1 MDSRNSV
8 CEEID
13 GRNSVRK
20 EIDRRNLANEEMDG
34 REMDRERL
42 FNSGVLIEHGPG
54 AVLPPREEWEKK
66 KGGYVVIECPK
77 RIPCNPCA
85 TSCPT
90 KAVRPFEDIN
100 AQPSIDYS
108 KCTGCGL
115 CVAKCPGL
123 ACFVIDLTYGN
134 EDQALI
140 KLPYEMLPI
149 PQKGQT
155 AGCLDRRGRRVAEGV
170 VVDVREPWK
179 DRTRVVS
186 LAIPRALADEIRGM
200 EVDAG

>member
-1 MDSRNSV
+1 MD
-8 CEEID
+8 
-13 GRNSVRK
+13 
-20 EIDRRNLANEEMDG
+20 NLE
-34 REMDRERL
+34 RERL

-54 AVLPPREEWEKK
+54 AVLPPQKEWENKR
-66 KGGYVVIECPK
+66 GGYVVIECPK

-90 KAVRPFEDIN
+90 GAVRPFQDIN
-100 AQPSIDYS
+100 DQPSIDYS

-115 CVAKCPGL
+115 CVARCPGL
-123 ACFVIDLTYGN
+123 ACFVVDLTYGA

-149 PQKGQT
+149 PEKGQSVS
-155 AGCLDRRGRRVAEGV
+155 CLDRQGRRVAEGV
-170 VVDVREPWK
+170 VIDVKEPWK

-186 LAIPRALADEIRGM
+186 LAIPKELADEIRGM